1 MGNNVDEFPPLP
13 TPSMITVRDVSVK
26 QAIRDLDDP
35 DELII
40 NTRYQR
46 GEVGQFKPEFRTRLL
61 ESVIRGFPIPP
72 LLIMRKPSG
81 PDEILDGQQR
91 LTTIRAFIEGVFG
104 LTGKHLMMLD
114 SEVFDGKKFHELPEA
129 YRKRIEREY
138 FLKYHIIDESM
149 PPWKVYA
156 LINGGMHPLNDQEL
170 RKARFAESEHYWL
183 INDLAKTDYWTSFFT
198 KTATAREKGTEL
210 LIKSL
215 ISMEFT
221 EVPFTGM
228 QKEWVDFGLNR
239 FMQLYPI
246 PNIFENSILKEHAD
260 LLRVLLILFDE
271 KPNSPFR
278 FRNLFT
284 GSISKSKADQITT
297 KSYAFGKLLK
307 NYSSRELIQKKAELV
322 GAYDYFMTFDENQML
337 RTSAG
342 STPTKVMAVN
352 REAYDRVS
360 LVMTNDLS
368 SKLLGKKVITAKLRG
383 KTRLHRTNRSGEIP
397 CKNCGQP
404 ASGVARYEFD
414 IDPDDGGTLEP
425 NNIWI
430 FCEGPC

>member
-1 MGNNVDEFPPLP
+1 MDEFPPLP
-13 TPSMITVRDVSVK
+13 TMSMITVRDVSVQ

-91 LTTIRAFIEGVFG
+91 LTTIRAFVEGGFG

-114 SEVFDGKKFHELPEA
+114 PEVFNGKKFNELPDA
-129 YRKRIEREY
+129 YRRRIEREY
-138 FLKYHIIDESM
+138 FLKYHIVDESM

-170 RKARFAESEHYWL
+170 RKARFAESEHYCL
-183 INDLAKTDYWTSFFT
+183 INDLAKTNYWTSFFT
-198 KTATAREKGTEL
+198 KTAPAREKGTEL

-246 PNIFENSILKEHAD
+246 PNIFENSILKEHAE
-260 LLRVLLILFDE
+260 LLKVLLILFDE

-297 KSYAFGKLLK
+297 KSYVFGKLLK
-307 NYSSRELIQKKAELV
+307 NYSSRELIQKKTYLV
-322 GAYDYFMTFDENQML
+322 GVYDYFMTFDENLML
-337 RTSAG
+337 RTTAG

-352 REAYDRVS
+352 REAYERVS
-360 LVMTNDLS
+360 QVMTNNLS
-368 SKLLGKKVITAKLRG
+368 SELLGKKVITAKLRE
-383 KTRLHRTNRSGEIP
+383 KTRLHRTNRLGDIP
-397 CKNCGQP
+397 CRNCGQP
-404 ASGVARYEFD
+404 ASGRFRYEFD
-414 IDPDDGGTLEP
+414 VDPDEGGAFEP

-430 FCEGPC
+430 FCEGSY